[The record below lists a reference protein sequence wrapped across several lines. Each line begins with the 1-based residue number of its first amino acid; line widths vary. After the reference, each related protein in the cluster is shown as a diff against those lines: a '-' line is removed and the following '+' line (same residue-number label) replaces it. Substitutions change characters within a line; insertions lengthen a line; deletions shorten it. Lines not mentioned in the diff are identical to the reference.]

1 MNIGVFGLG
10 YVGIVNVACLSRA
23 GHTIYCTDVKP
34 QKVALVRE
42 GKSPILEPGVNELL
56 ESGVQKGII
65 VASEDAREVVA
76 ACEVMLICVGTPS
89 KQDGEVNLSYLR
101 NVALEVS
108 SSLKHGDKKFI
119 VFRSTVPPGTT
130 ESLAKEFFDKFPDVT
145 CAFYPEFLREGSA
158 VNDFTDYGRFVLGVA
173 DADQSTVLVNLLHV
187 AKDKPSFVTDY
198 RTAEYAKYIDNGF
211 HALKVAFANEVFGLG
226 ASLGVNVHDAHA
238 IFTAD
243 GKLNVSKQ
251 YLKPG
256 MPFGGSCLPKDLRE
270 LQHLKKRS
278 ERTYPLLES
287 IIPSNDHFLNY
298 IVQQIRSHDVKRIG
312 FIGVTFKNHSDDLR
326 ESPVLRI
333 ISELER
339 TSEYQ
344 IRVYDEDFNTT
355 GIRIDF
361 PSLYPKIE
369 ELEGCIAYSE
379 LLIVTKRY
387 LQLAL
392 SKKKAGQLVL
402 NLSDLTTAASK
413 DRIYNLYRPL
423 A

>member
-56 ESGVQKGII
+56 EAGVRAGII
-65 VASEDAREVVA
+65 IASDEAREVVA
-76 ACEVMLICVGTPS
+76 ACEMMLICVGTPS

-101 NVALEVS
+101 NVALEIS
-108 SSLKHGDKKFI
+108 SCLERGAKKFI

-130 ESLAKEFFDKFPDVT
+130 EALASEFFDRYPGVI

-158 VNDFTDYGRFVLGVA
+158 VSDFTEYGRFVLGVA
-173 DADQSTVLVNLLHV
+173 DAQKSAPLVNLLHV
-187 AKDKPSFVTDY
+187 SKDKPSFVTDY

-226 ASLGVNVHDAHA
+226 ASLGVNVSDAHA

-243 GKLNVSKQ
+243 EKLNVSKQ

-278 ERTYPLLES
+278 ERKYPLLES

-298 IVQQIRSHDVKRIG
+298 IVQQIRTHDLKRIG

-326 ESPVLRI
+326 ESPILRI

-339 TSEYQ
+339 TSEFQ
-344 IRVYDEDFNTT
+344 IRVYDEDFNKT

-361 PSLYPKIE
+361 PSLYPKLE
-369 ELEGCIAYSE
+369 ELDGCMENSD

-387 LQLAL
+387 LQLVL
-392 SKKKAGQLVL
+392 SRKKAAQVVL
-402 NLSDLTTAASK
+402 NLSDLTTAAGA
-413 DRIYNLYRPL
+413 DHIYNLYRPL